1 MGVFGVPG
9 VRKSRLAEDEETS
22 SGTLDST
29 LMGAVRAE
37 PGIDGHGL
45 LVSNWTV
52 DSAPKRW

>member
-29 LMGAVRAE
+29 LMFAIRAE
-37 PGIDGHGL
+37 PGSGGHGL
-45 LVSNWTV
+45 LDSNWTV
-52 DSAPKRW
+52 DSVPKR